1 MLLFY
6 HLFVTIIL
14 IILFP
19 LLYPVK
25 DKIRLRERLGLV
37 RADLAQPVQKRLWV
51 HALSVGEVLSSVPLL
66 EALKREYPSRELAL
80 SVKTATGLEIARQ
93 RLRGIIDHI
102 VPMPLDFWW
111 SSKKI
116 VHTIQPALFILVET
130 DIWPGL
136 MALLN
141 KRGVK
146 TILVNGRISPRT
158 ARSYAKYQPFMKR
171 VLKELELCLVQTE
184 IDRQRIR
191 QGGLP
196 PNRIKVTGNIKF
208 DISWASMARS
218 DQQRMNKVLG
228 LKDRM
233 VWIAGSTHHPEE
245 ETILKVFG
253 QLVHAFPNLTL
264 IIAPRDAKRFEDV
277 YKVAQES
284 GFNVIRK
291 TEMPAENNDHT
302 IIILNTLGELGLV
315 YGVSDV
321 AFVGG
326 SLVETGGHN
335 LLEPA
340 SFGIPVLFG
349 PYTYNFVTMA
359 QLLTSNGGGSVVADE
374 RELLRNMEKLLRDK
388 EERKRMGKRAQEFV
402 QQNQGALDRVMR
414 ILRPYIEGSN
424 SC

>member
-1 MLLFY
+1 MLFFY
-6 HLFVTIIL
+6 HVFVTITL

-19 LLYPVK
+19 VVYPLKKKV
-25 DKIRLRERLGLV
+25 RLRERLGLV
-37 RADLAQPVQKRLWV
+37 IPDLDQQVQKRLWV

-66 EALKREYPSRELAL
+66 EALKREYPSKELTL

-93 RLRGIIDHI
+93 RLGNVVDYI

-111 SSKKI
+111 SSRKI
-116 VHTIQPALFILVET
+116 VNAIQPALFILVET

-136 MALLN
+136 MASLK

-158 ARSYAKYQPFMKR
+158 ARLYAKYQLFMRR
-171 VLKELELCLVQTE
+171 VLNQFELCLVQTE
-184 IDRQRIR
+184 IDRQRMR
-191 QGGLP
+191 KGGVP
-196 PNRIKVTGNIKF
+196 PNRIQVTGNIKF
-208 DISWASMARS
+208 DISWASMTRS
-218 DQQRMNKVLG
+218 DQQNMSRVLG
-228 LKDRM
+228 LQDHM

-253 QLVHAFPNLTL
+253 ELAHTFPNLTL
-264 IIAPRDAKRFEDV
+264 IIAPRDAKRFEAV
-277 YKVAQES
+277 YKLAQES

-291 TEMPAENNDHT
+291 TELPTEKNDHT
-302 IIILNTLGELGLV
+302 VIILNTLGELGLV

-326 SLVETGGHN
+326 SLVEKGGHN

-349 PYTYNFVTMA
+349 PHAYNFVTMA
-359 QLLTSNGGGSVVADE
+359 ELLSSNGGGRVVADE
-374 RELLRNMEKLLRDK
+374 QELLRNMERLLGDK
-388 EERKRMGKRAQEFV
+388 GERERMGRRAQGFV
-402 QQNQGALDRVMR
+402 QQNRGALHKVLG
-414 ILRPYIEGSN
+414 ILRLYIEGSD
-424 SC
+424 SS